1 MFENKLV
8 DHYTFDEVPVN
19 RDLHMMSDRW
29 IEKYHRYLERV
40 FSRQQTT
47 HPGYVSGV
55 SANGLRCDLLDLTW
69 FPNYFTRFHRV
80 EITLPR
86 SQFVRCV
93 GSWQWDEDPHI
104 FVKESWLEDLY
115 IRPHCVFGLIDAI
128 GIKQAMASERV
139 DRSKLMRLRAALDDV
154 CAAYPN
160 TQFISFAD
168 TLMLKRTYTVGHFRS
183 KVRYTY
189 EPEDIVALFATVNEL
204 YRSVLG
210 LETYAIVTEG
220 NNEFYIDSPIHRSDF
235 GNHLSLNSFGAPF
248 AQLLT
253 IERTVAD
260 ELRSGAHPPKQIYM
274 DEDFFLSLHIAFEHS
289 EWRQQQCPR
298 AAYRDPLT
306 RRERLYYMA
315 DREELASRLRC
326 DV

>member
-1 MFENKLV
+1 MFESKFV
-8 DHYTFDEVPVN
+8 DHYTFDEVPLN

-29 IEKYHRYLERV
+29 IEKYDRYLDRV
-40 FSRQQTT
+40 FSRQKTT
-47 HPGYVSGV
+47 HPGYIAGV
-55 SANGLRCDLLDLTW
+55 SANGVRSDLLDLTW

-80 EITLPR
+80 EVTLPR

-93 GSWQWDEDPHI
+93 GSWQWDEDPHL

-115 IRPHCVFGLIDAI
+115 IRPHCVFGFIDAI
-128 GIKQAMASERV
+128 GIKQALASEKV
-139 DRSKLMRLRAALDDV
+139 DRSKLMRLRAKLDDV
-154 CAAYPN
+154 CGSYPN

-168 TLMLKRTYTVGHFRS
+168 TLMFKRTYTVGHFRS

-189 EPEDIVALFATVNEL
+189 EPEDIVVLFSEVNEL

-220 NNEFYIDSPIHRSDF
+220 NNEFYIDRPIHRSEF

-248 AQLLT
+248 AQLLK
-253 IERTVAD
+253 IEHAVANRLHLG
-260 ELRSGAHPPKQIYM
+260 EHPPMQIYM

-289 EWRQQQCPR
+289 EWRQKQCPR
-298 AAYRDPLT
+298 ATYRDPLT
-306 RRERLYYMA
+306 QRERLYYMT
-315 DREELASRLRC
+315 DREELSSRLRC
-326 DV
+326 GA